1 MTSDSSGSGGARP
14 SAGFSK
20 GHSSP
25 TRGVQS
31 GIDARIGA
39 GVFTTPHGLCACV
52 DMHDIAVGSAEA
64 ELTAAE
70 RQYAAAFRGARR
82 RAFVAGRIA
91 MHQLVGG
98 ATSIATDDRGAP
110 VLRPGLTG
118 SISHKGT
125 RAVAIV
131 APADLG
137 CVGIDIERAAPPR
150 GDIGGRILTA
160 REPAVTGK
168 LLTRIFA
175 IKEAIYKAI
184 DPIVRR
190 YVGFQEVEVI
200 GKNAQVVDRAA
211 LPVAL
216 EYWCAERDGYWLA
229 TARAVAHAV
238 LPV

>member
-1 MTSDSSGSGGARP
+1 M
-14 SAGFSK
+14 
-20 GHSSP
+20 
-25 TRGVQS
+25 
-31 GIDARIGA
+31 
-39 GVFTTPHGLCACV
+39 FTTPHGLCACV
-52 DMHDIAVGSAEA
+52 DVHAVAAASTET
-64 ELTAAE
+64 ELPAAE
-70 RQYAAAFRGARR
+70 RQRAAALSGARR
-82 RAFVAGRIA
+82 REFVAGRMA

-98 ATSIATDDRGAP
+98 GTSVATDDRGAP
-110 VLRPGLTG
+110 VLPLGLTG
-118 SISHKGT
+118 SISHKAT

-137 CVGIDIERAAPPR
+137 YVGIDLERAAPPR

-190 YVGFQEVEVI
+190 YVGFQEVEII
-200 GKNAQVVDRAA
+200 GEMAKAVDRAT

-216 EYWCAERDGYWLA
+216 EYWCVERDGYWLA
-229 TARAVAHAV
+229 TARAVA
-238 LPV
+238 LPATPV